1 MLWRQK
7 WLSLVSLNAE
17 DLWCTSEF
25 IHVFLSCSFFHVSRF
40 QCLFVDH
47 FYFLFFFL
55 YPSSLSYSVFF
66 LSAFCLSSKNF
77 SQCISFFLFCLILSF
92 LFLISHHSV
101 FAFKPRGW
109 LTLTFRFSRCLSFV
123 IDLSFLYSVSFSLVF
138 LKRPFFL
145 PPFLLFPLL
154 RSKCWRRIFF

>member
-17 DLWCTSEF
+17 DLWRTSEF
-25 IHVFLSCSFFHVSRF
+25 IHVFLSCSFYHVSRF
-40 QCLFVDH
+40 QRLFVDR

-55 YPSSLSYSVFF
+55 YPSSLSYSVVFF
-66 LSAFCLSSKNF
+66 LPFVFLVFLF
-77 SQCISFFLFCLILSF
+77 SQCISFFLFWLILSV

-123 IDLSFLYSVSFSLVF
+123 IDLSFLYSVSSSLVF

-154 RSKCWRRIFF
+154 RSKC